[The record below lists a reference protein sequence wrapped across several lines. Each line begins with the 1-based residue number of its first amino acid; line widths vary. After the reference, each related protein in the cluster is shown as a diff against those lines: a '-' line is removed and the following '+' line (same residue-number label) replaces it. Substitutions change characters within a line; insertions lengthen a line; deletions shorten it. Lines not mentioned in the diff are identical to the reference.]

1 MSKKK
6 LPFATLSN
14 IIMAGALILAGSL
27 VEYRFHT
34 LQNIADKSPQSVT
47 AGDARADQL
56 AKLIDTD
63 QPKDKS
69 DVDFGIFWEVWSLL
83 ERDYIDQDKLDA
95 DKMVHGAIQ
104 GMTASLGD
112 PYTMYL
118 PPEQNERSAADLAGA
133 FYGVGIELGY
143 VDGILAAVAPLAGT
157 PAEVAG
163 VRAGDLIIN
172 VKDEAK
178 DIDETTEGWS
188 LSKAVEVIRGPKD
201 SPVILTLVR
210 EGESEPFEVTIY
222 RGEIVVKSVELEFVE
237 HAGKRVA
244 HIKLSRFG
252 ERTLGEWDEVV
263 TQIVA
268 QKDSIDG
275 VMLDMRN
282 NPGGFFDDAIYIASE
297 FIQSGVVVS
306 QKDVNQQQDYT
317 TRGKGR
323 LVGVPVEVLV
333 NRGSASASEIVAGAL
348 RDQLDA
354 KLVGQQTF
362 GKGTVQDR
370 RELSNGGGIHITIAR
385 WLLPSGKWIH
395 DEGIP
400 VNVEVE
406 QDYDTEADEQLLKAI
421 EVL

>member
-27 VEYRFHT
+27 VEYRFHA
-34 LQNIADKSPQSVT
+34 LQNIANKSPQSVT

-69 DVDFGIFWEVWSLL
+69 DVDFGIFWEVWRLL

-157 PAEVAG
+157 PAEAAG

-178 DIDETTEGWS
+178 EIDETTEGWS
-188 LSKAVEVIRGPKD
+188 
-201 SPVILTLVR
+201 
-210 EGESEPFEVTIY
+210 
-222 RGEIVVKSVELEFVE
+222 
-237 HAGKRVA
+237 
-244 HIKLSRFG
+244 
-252 ERTLGEWDEVV
+252 
-263 TQIVA
+263 
-268 QKDSIDG
+268 
-275 VMLDMRN
+275 
-282 NPGGFFDDAIYIASE
+282 
-297 FIQSGVVVS
+297 
-306 QKDVNQQQDYT
+306 
-317 TRGKGR
+317 
-323 LVGVPVEVLV
+323 
-333 NRGSASASEIVAGAL
+333 
-348 RDQLDA
+348 
-354 KLVGQQTF
+354 
-362 GKGTVQDR
+362 
-370 RELSNGGGIHITIAR
+370 
-385 WLLPSGKWIH
+385 
-395 DEGIP
+395 
-400 VNVEVE
+400 
-406 QDYDTEADEQLLKAI
+406 
-421 EVL
+421 